1 MIGTGRP
8 RLRPVVQGDAEEHL
22 DVRSKEIETMTTQ
35 TDAQNFVKVASERSD
50 FGTFGRYIETP
61 VDQMSP
67 EMRSAYDFTKNLRG
81 VVPGPHKMWLANP
94 KLSKTIVPTGAYY
107 QTQST
112 LTKAEIEIT
121 TNVINGRWL
130 AAYGNYEHEMIA
142 EKLGGLP
149 PEKVEALIAGLPTS
163 FDDPRQ
169 QVVYELASTLA
180 QPRVVPKGL
189 YRRAKELLGDE
200 GIVDVTMLM
209 GWFTGVSLTLMAFD
223 VPSNATGL
231 EQ

>member
-1 MIGTGRP
+1 M
-8 RLRPVVQGDAEEHL
+8 
-22 DVRSKEIETMTTQ
+22 
-35 TDAQNFVKVASERSD
+35 SEQSD
-50 FGTFGRYIETP
+50 FGTFGRYVETP
-61 VDQMSP
+61 VNQMSP
-67 EMRSAYDFTKNLRG
+67 EMKEAYDFTKKLRG
-81 VVPGPHKMWLANP
+81 MVPGPHRIWLANP

-112 LTKAEIEIT
+112 LTKAEIEIA

-130 AAYGNYEHEMIA
+130 AAYSNYEHEWIA
-142 EKLGGLP
+142 EEQGSLP
-149 PEKVEALIAGLPTS
+149 PRKVEALIAGLPVS

-169 QVVYELASTLA
+169 QAVYELASALA
-180 QPRVVPKGL
+180 EPRVVPKGL
-189 YRRAKELLGDE
+189 YRRAKELLGDA

-231 EQ
+231 DQ

>member
-1 MIGTGRP
+1 MP
-8 RLRPVVQGDAEEHL
+8 EP
-22 DVRSKEIETMTTQ
+22 
-35 TDAQNFVKVASERSD
+35 SD

-61 VDQMSP
+61 VDQMP
-67 EMRSAYDFTKNLRG
+67 IEMKEAYDFTKKLRG
-81 VVPGPHKMWLANP
+81 IVPGPHRIWLSNP
-94 KLSKTIVPTGAYY
+94 KLSKTVVPTGAYY

-112 LTKAEIEIT
+112 LTKAEIEIA

-130 AAYGNYEHEMIA
+130 AAYSNYEHEWIA
-142 EKLGGLP
+142 EQQGGLAA
-149 PEKVEALIAGLPTS
+149 ENVEALIAGLPTS

-169 QVVYELASTLA
+169 QAVYELASTLA

-189 YRRAKELLGDE
+189 YRRARELLGDA

-209 GWFTGVSLTLMAFD
+209 GWFTGVCLTLMAFD

-231 EQ
+231 DQ